1 MCTVRCVQ
9 CLQSKRVPT
18 SLCCCQLSSRWLSR
32 QLVHVHTSVARLN
45 LVIARR
51 SVPTSLHCYWFPIVG
66 TTFVHLES
74 VHTWVARLNLVNDH
88 WPGLRLQAQRN
99 LWLSINFWEST
110 STSRYVRFIL
120 HLAMQCIEKW
130 VNTDIPEGYLI
141 FQKKKIFQKDISP
154 NSSNCRYSTN
164 MLALASFKLFCLLH
178 RIKID
183 LKRLETNTGGT
194 NSFWLCIQCTIRSNR
209 EVR

>member
-74 VHTWVARLNLVNDH
+74 VHTWVARLNLVNDQ
-88 WPGLRLQAQRN
+88 GLDYRLKGIYD
-99 LWLSINFWEST
+99 LKSISGNQHQPRDMWGLFCTLQYNAST
-110 STSRYVRFIL
+110 NGWI
-120 HLAMQCIEKW
+120 
-130 VNTDIPEGYLI
+130 LI
-141 FQKKKIFQKDISP
+141 FQKDIWYSRKKIFQKDISP

-164 MLALASFKLFCLLH
+164 MLALASFKLFSLLH
-178 RIKID
+178 GIKID
-183 LKRLETNTGGT
+183 LR
-194 NSFWLCIQCTIRSNR
+194 
-209 EVR
+209 